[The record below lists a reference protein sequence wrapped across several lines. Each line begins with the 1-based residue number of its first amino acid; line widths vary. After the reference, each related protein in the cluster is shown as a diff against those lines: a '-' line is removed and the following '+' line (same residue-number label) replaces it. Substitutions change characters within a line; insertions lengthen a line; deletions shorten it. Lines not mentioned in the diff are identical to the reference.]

1 MKRHLAIAIALVGFG
16 AIASA
21 DVFTQLNGV
30 ADQGSSPT
38 FDIIDWGDNAG
49 GNTAPFYTLTSPL
62 SYSSFS
68 GNTTGFVTNTSG
80 GDLAYLQQ
88 SYAGW
93 NGNFDPGANLLWD
106 ENNQNNPPDGV
117 TVTFSAPVNSVGFQ
131 IQADFFGSFT
141 GQLEVFGS
149 SGLLGTL
156 ILDGSSNG
164 NADDS
169 ALFMGLLDDSG
180 ANITSIDIQTYNSF
194 DINDFAIDDISIT
207 SDAST
212 SVPEPG
218 SIVLLAS
225 VVLGVAGLLRRRLS
239 GESA

>member
-1 MKRHLAIAIALVGFG
+1 MAYVQQ
-16 AIASA
+16 
-21 DVFTQLNGV
+21 T
-30 ADQGSSPT
+30 
-38 FDIIDWGDNAG
+38 NAG
-49 GNTAPFYTLTSPL
+49 WA
-62 SYSSFS
+62 
-68 GNTTGFVTNTSG
+68 
-80 GDLAYLQQ
+80 
-88 SYAGW
+88 
-93 NGNFDPGANLLWD
+93 GNFDGGANVLWD
-106 ENNQNNPPDGV
+106 RNCGVGGNCNGDLDPTDGM
-117 TVTFSAPVNSVGFQ
+117 TVTFSTPLNSVGFQ
-131 IQADFFGSFT
+131 IDADYYGTFT
-141 GQLEVFGS
+141 GQLEVFGT

-156 ILDGSSNG
+156 ILNGVTNG
-164 NADDS
+164 NGDGS

>member
-1 MKRHLAIAIALVGFG
+1 MKRFLAISIALVGFG

-30 ADQGSSPT
+30 ADQAGSAT

-49 GNTAPFYTLTSPL
+49 GNSAPFYTLTSPL
-62 SYSSFS
+62 GYSSFT
-68 GNTTGFVTNTSG
+68 GNTTGVVTNTSG
-80 GDLAYLQQ
+80 GDLAYVQQ
-88 SYAGW
+88 GNGW
-93 NGNFDPGANLLWD
+93 NGNFDGGANLLWD
-106 ENNQNNPPDGV
+106 ENVQTNPPDGM
-117 TVTFSAPVNSVGFQ
+117 TVTFSGPVNSVGFQ

-141 GQLEVFGS
+141 GQLEVFGT

-156 ILDGSSNG
+156 TLNGNSNSNG
-164 NADDS
+164 DGS